1 MDSNIRHDNLVSD
14 LINFPSLRLA
24 LSFLKMLFLNHG
36 AQHKD
41 TEQHCLACGHQ
52 GLTAYVKASMSGFGV
67 SEAALNIIFYRCERC
82 QSINEF
88 SSSQGFY
95 AVDEDDSFANFYLDV
110 GAGIEEMIDPIARF
124 ASFEASKPPQD
135 LAWSFLEL
143 GCGFGFVVDYASK
156 VLGWQAHGIEPG
168 GYGRIG
174 SAALGVNIERQLLG
188 QGSQF
193 DGGRYDCIYASEVIE
208 HVTNP
213 DAFFKTCREHLSDRG
228 VLILTTPVAEYISP
242 QNQREEVYANLF
254 PGEHKIIFSA
264 AGLRSSLARAGF
276 QHVELEKR
284 RSSNWVVIASF
295 DRNYEGIY
303 SRADLS
309 DLSNEQYATYLQ
321 KILKSGSTSASMQQQ
336 RVKLAMCFRL
346 VKHFVNKGKY
356 DEALKILV
364 EWYRAIAILAD
375 PECSHSAIHDCPPAD
390 RDSLLCS
397 LLNLCLIGLTR
408 ERIEVEHFHR
418 PYPTSGAA
426 FLKTLGFF
434 VTIIAHNTE
443 VKDQGRVLP
452 IVATFLESLIG
463 YASYVK
469 RSQTPFYHLELIS
482 LIGPATTCLLLARKK
497 LELSVFMSDY
507 LWLNEASFAQ
517 SYPVSYEEIMAL
529 ISTQSGQHSPENQA
543 LGCVGQAQGIK
554 ARLKGLR
561 NLFRTFV
568 SERSGNRS

>member
-1 MDSNIRHDNLVSD
+1 
-14 LINFPSLRLA
+14 
-24 LSFLKMLFLNHG
+24 MLFLNHS

-41 TEQHCLACGHQ
+41 TEHHCLACGHQ
-52 GLTAYVKASMSGFGV
+52 GLTPYVKASMSGIGV
-67 SEAALNIIFYRCERC
+67 SEAALNIIFYSCNQC

-88 SSSQGFY
+88 SSCQSFY
-95 AVDEDDSFANFYLDV
+95 TLDEDDALANFYLDV
-110 GAGIEEMIDPIARF
+110 GAGIEEMIDPVARF
-124 ASFEASKPPQD
+124 SGLVASKQPQD

-143 GCGFGFVVDYASK
+143 GCGFGFVVDYTSK

-174 SAALGVNIERQLLG
+174 SAALGVHIEQQLLG
-188 QGSQF
+188 QGSEF

-208 HVTNP
+208 HVTDP
-213 DAFFKTCREHLSDRG
+213 DSFLKTCREHLSERG
-228 VLILTTPVAEYISP
+228 VLIFTTPRAEYISP
-242 QNQREEVYANLF
+242 LNQREEVYANLF

-264 AGLRSSLARAGF
+264 AGLRSILLRAGF
-276 QHVELEKR
+276 HYVKLEKR
-284 RSSNWVVIASF
+284 RSSNWVVIASI
-295 DRNYEGIY
+295 DRGYEEIY

-309 DLSNEQYATYLQ
+309 DFSNEQYKAYLQ
-321 KILKSGSTSASMQQQ
+321 KVLESGSTSASTQQQ

-346 VKHFVNKGKY
+346 VKYFVNKGKY
-356 DEALKILV
+356 DEALKILT
-364 EWYRAIAILAD
+364 EWYGPIAMLAD

-397 LLNLCLIGLTR
+397 LLSLCLIGLTR

-434 VTIIAHNTE
+434 ITIIAHNAE

-463 YASYVK
+463 YATYVK
-469 RSQTPFYHLELIS
+469 RSQTPYYHLELIS

-497 LELSVFMSDY
+497 LGLSIFMSDY
-507 LWLNEASFAQ
+507 PWLNEASFAQ

-568 SERSGNRS
+568 SERSDNRS

>member
-1 MDSNIRHDNLVSD
+1 
-14 LINFPSLRLA
+14 
-24 LSFLKMLFLNHG
+24 MLFLNHS

-41 TEQHCLACGHQ
+41 TERHCLACGHQ

-67 SEAALNIIFYRCERC
+67 SEAALNIIFYRCDQC

-95 AVDEDDSFANFYLDV
+95 AVNEDDAFANFYLDV
-110 GAGIEEMIDPIARF
+110 GAGIEEMIDPVARISGF
-124 ASFEASKPPQD
+124 VASKQPQD

-143 GCGFGFVVDYASK
+143 GCGFGFVVDYTSK

-174 SAALGVNIERQLLG
+174 SAALGVHIEQQLLG
-188 QGSQF
+188 QGSEF

-208 HVTNP
+208 HLIEP
-213 DAFFKTCREHLSDRG
+213 DIFLKACREHLSERG
-228 VLILTTPVAEYISP
+228 ILILTTPRAEYITP
-242 QNQREEVYANLF
+242 LNQREEVYANLF

-264 AGLRSSLARAGF
+264 AGLRSILLRAGF
-276 QHVELEKR
+276 HYVKLEKR
-284 RSSNWVVIASF
+284 RSSNWVVIASIH
-295 DRNYEGIY
+295 RGYEEIY

-309 DLSNEQYATYLQ
+309 DFSNEQYKAYLQ
-321 KILKSGSTSASMQQQ
+321 KVLESGLTSASTQQQ

-346 VKHFVNKGKY
+346 VKYFVNKGKY
-356 DEALKILV
+356 DEALKILT
-364 EWYRAIAILAD
+364 EWYGPIAMLAD

-397 LLNLCLIGLTR
+397 LLSLCLIGLTR

-434 VTIIAHNTE
+434 ITIIAHNAE

-463 YASYVK
+463 YATYVK

-497 LELSVFMSDY
+497 LGLSTCMSDY
-507 LWLNEASFAQ
+507 HWLNEVSFAK
-517 SYPVSYEEIMAL
+517 SYPVSYEEILAL
-529 ISTQSGQHSPENQA
+529 CLPESGLQSPENKA
-543 LGCVGQAQGIK
+543 SGCARQPQGIK
-554 ARLKGLR
+554 AKLKGLL
-561 NLFRTFV
+561 NLLRTTVF
-568 SERSGNRS
+568 E

>member
-1 MDSNIRHDNLVSD
+1 
-14 LINFPSLRLA
+14 
-24 LSFLKMLFLNHG
+24 MLFLNHS

-41 TEQHCLACGHQ
+41 TEHHCLACGHQ
-52 GLTAYVKASMSGFGV
+52 GLTPYVKASMSGIGV
-67 SEAALNIIFYRCERC
+67 SEAALNIIFYSCNQC

-88 SSSQGFY
+88 SSCQSFY
-95 AVDEDDSFANFYLDV
+95 TLDEDDALANFYLDV
-110 GAGIEEMIDPIARF
+110 GAGIEEMIDPVARF
-124 ASFEASKPPQD
+124 SGLVASKQPQD

-143 GCGFGFVVDYASK
+143 GCGFGFVVDYTSK

-174 SAALGVNIERQLLG
+174 SAALGVHIEQQLLG
-188 QGSQF
+188 QGSEF

-208 HVTNP
+208 HVTDP
-213 DAFFKTCREHLSDRG
+213 DSFLKTCREHLSERG
-228 VLILTTPVAEYISP
+228 VLIFTTPRAEYISP
-242 QNQREEVYANLF
+242 LNQREEVYANLF

-264 AGLRSSLARAGF
+264 AGLRSILLRAGF
-276 QHVELEKR
+276 HYVKLEKR
-284 RSSNWVVIASF
+284 RSSNWVVIASI
-295 DRNYEGIY
+295 DRGYEEIY

-309 DLSNEQYATYLQ
+309 DFSNEQYKAYLQ
-321 KILKSGSTSASMQQQ
+321 KVLESGSTSASTQQQ

-346 VKHFVNKGKY
+346 VKYFVNKGKY
-356 DEALKILV
+356 DEALKILT
-364 EWYRAIAILAD
+364 EWYGPIAMLAD

-397 LLNLCLIGLTR
+397 LLSLCLIGLTR

-434 VTIIAHNTE
+434 ITIIAHNAE

-463 YASYVK
+463 YATYVK
-469 RSQTPFYHLELIS
+469 RSQTPYYHLELIS

-497 LELSVFMSDY
+497 LGLSIFMSDY
-507 LWLNEASFAQ
+507 PWLNEASFAQ

-529 ISTQSGQHSPENQA
+529 FRLNQA
-543 LGCVGQAQGIK
+543 SILPRIK
-554 ARLKGLR
+554 L
-561 NLFRTFV
+561 
-568 SERSGNRS
+568 